1 MIFLPL
7 QQFDS
12 HLLEKKFEKR
22 FKKILHNPEK
32 VLTFAPAIERD
43 CDAI

>member
-1 MIFLPL
+1 MSL

-12 HLLEKKFEKR
+12 HSLEKKFEKR

-32 VLTFAPAIERD
+32 VIKILYNEEFDPGSG
-43 CDAI
+43 